1 MHQPRPSR
9 SSNRPPQMG
18 GWGGRGA
25 QASSSPLSTSTG
37 IRRERRKM
45 PPEIRR
51 VVGRR
56 PPRAAAG
63 HAVFL
68 DLSAAHH
75 LLCGRSRIRPPR
87 APALP
92 RRGQARSPAVPSCTQ
107 RIVRRGGRCRRL
119 PRVAS
124 SGPPARAG
132 AAGFGAARRSRGGA
146 LAEDERSACSIFLL
160 PRSVGDH
167 HFCTCDASIVHN
179 ANEGNASVFCPS
191 LLESVLVRNLIT

>member
-92 RRGQARSPAVPSCTQ
+92 RRGQARSPVAPSCTP
-107 RIVRRGGRCRRL
+107 RRRKMSPSPAGGVFRAAGEGRGGRIRR
-119 PRVAS
+119 
-124 SGPPARAG
+124 RAEEQG
-132 AAGFGAARRSRGGA
+132 RGA
-146 LAEDERSACSIFLL
+146 LAEEREECLQHFAFASQCWR
-160 PRSVGDH
+160 PP
-167 HFCTCDASIVHN
+167 FCTCDASTVCN

-191 LLESVLVRNLIT
+191 LLETVLVRNLIT